1 MVAPVVSREE
11 LSDLSLACQKVWD
24 LDGNRLE
31 PGQHYDID
39 LQARVQFVQFGD
51 STHEKPSL
59 WQGFL
64 KLIPFM

>member
-31 PGQHYDID
+31 PGQHYNID
-39 LQARVQFVQFGD
+39 LQARVQMVQYNH
-51 STHEKPSL
+51 SIHENPSL
-59 WQGFL
+59 GQ
-64 KLIPFM
+64 